1 MPQGSLDRQ
10 SLRSLREKTTTRV
23 ESAADEPLQPGRSG
37 LGWPETKKQKW
48 RHKTRI
54 HLPSL
59 PVDRQGMPHRCLD
72 TEPVQGRPENAVIVQ
87 PIDQDLVERCLLGL
101 DTIHYAL

>member
-1 MPQGSLDRQ
+1 MERQ
-10 SLRSLREKTTTRV
+10 
-23 ESAADEPLQPGRSG
+23 
-37 LGWPETKKQKW
+37 
-48 RHKTRI
+48 KTRI

-72 TEPVQGRPENAVIVQ
+72 TEPVQCRPENAVIVQ

-101 DTIHYAL
+101 NTIHYALQTERDVTLDQMVLTSYAMPCKQRKTMMD